1 VGRKRSGKRKYF
13 LLCVAGLTFFSLLSC
28 APIRETPIYLEKEKP
43 AVHEEAKP
51 VAAEKESPK
60 VREEAK
66 PVAAEKENCSQLA
79 VLKSIARHEDFETLL
94 NHYQEMLVD
103 PPKDRS
109 ADALL
114 FSIGLLYA
122 HPENPKKN
130 YRKSAG
136 FFKRVIKEYPGSL
149 CTGEAKIWIG
159 VLDDIEKAANVD
171 LEIEQKKKELG
182 K

>member
-1 VGRKRSGKRKYF
+1 MGRKRYGKRKYF

-28 APIRETPIYLEKEKP
+28 AAIKETPVCLEKEKP

-51 VAAEKESPK
+51 KAA
-60 VREEAK
+60 AK
-66 PVAAEKENCSQLA
+66 ADCSHLA
-79 VLKSIARHEDFETLL
+79 VLESIARHEDFETLL
-94 NHYQEMLVD
+94 KRYQEMLTD
-103 PPKDRS
+103 PQKNKS
-109 ADALL
+109 ADVLL

-122 HPENPKKN
+122 HPENSKKN

-136 FFKRVIKEYPGSL
+136 SFNRVIKEYPGSS
-149 CTGEAKIWIG
+149 CVGEAKIWIG
-159 VLDDIEKAANVD
+159 VLDDIESAAKVD